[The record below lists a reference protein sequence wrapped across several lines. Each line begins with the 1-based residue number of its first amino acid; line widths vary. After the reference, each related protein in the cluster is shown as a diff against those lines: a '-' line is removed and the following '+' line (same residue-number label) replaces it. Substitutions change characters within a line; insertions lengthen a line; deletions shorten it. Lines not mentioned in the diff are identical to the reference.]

1 MVLMNRKDWIDL
13 QLKDDNFM
21 FRLAN
26 ISGNQIGLPMM
37 IWIDVKE
44 DGVNESPRLIFTDK
58 ATEYAVYGMVPITL
72 DRENPEIMIK
82 DDSISVSDADLE
94 ALRKW
99 ITVYYIELMKVW
111 NGEISHCKFII
122 QLLSK
127 IKTI

>member
-1 MVLMNRKDWIDL
+1 MELMNRKDWIDL

-44 DGVNESPRLIFTDK
+44 DGVNESPRLLFTDRPS
-58 ATEYAVYGMVPITL
+58 EYAYYGMVPITL
-72 DRENPEIMIK
+72 DSKNPEIMIK

-99 ITVYYIELMKVW
+99 ITVHYVELMKVW
-111 NGEISHCKFII
+111 NGEISHCEFII